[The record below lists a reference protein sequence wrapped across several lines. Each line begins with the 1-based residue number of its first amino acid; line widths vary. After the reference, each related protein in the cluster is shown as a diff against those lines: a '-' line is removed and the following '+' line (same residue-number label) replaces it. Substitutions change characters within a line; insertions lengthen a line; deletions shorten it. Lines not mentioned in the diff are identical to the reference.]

1 MKVLITG
8 AGGMVGT
15 ALRELCE
22 ASGDTVY
29 AYDRGNLDITNA
41 EDVWRRVDSAKP
53 DAVINCAAWTD
64 VDGCEADEKRAFAV
78 NAHGPENLARASR
91 EMNATF
97 VTISTD
103 YVFDGTKEGFYTEE
117 DEPNPLSV
125 YGRAKFEG
133 EQRSQETN
141 NTSIVVRTGFIFG
154 RGGKNFLSTII
165 ERARRGER
173 IKAIVDSYGTPT
185 YARDLSQRLRE
196 LAELKRGGVFH
207 VTNSGDGASYMEFAR
222 EAIKCAD
229 LGEPPIEEVLTESL
243 KRPAPRPQN
252 SRLGSI
258 LGLAPLPNWRHS
270 VQKFALEI

>member
-1 MKVLITG
+1 
-8 AGGMVGT
+8 MVGT
-15 ALRELCE
+15 ALREVCE
-22 ASGDTVY
+22 AGGDTVY
-29 AYDRGNLDITNA
+29 AYDRGKLDITNA
-41 EDVWRRVDSAKP
+41 EDVWQTVDSTKP

-64 VDGCEADEKRAFAV
+64 VDGCETDAKRAFAV

-117 DEPNPLSV
+117 DEPNPQSI
-125 YGRAKFEG
+125 YGRAKLEG

-141 NTSIVVRTGFIFG
+141 NASIIVRTGFIFG
-154 RGGKNFLSTII
+154 RGGKNFLSKVI
-165 ERARRGER
+165 ELARRGEP

-185 YARDLSQRLRE
+185 YSRDLAQRLRE
-196 LAELKRGGVFH
+196 LAEFKRGGVIH

-222 EAIKCAD
+222 EAIKCAN
-229 LGEPPIEEVLTESL
+229 LGEPAIEEVLTESL

-252 SRLGSI
+252 SRLQSI
-258 LGLAPLPNWRHS
+258 YSEALGLAPLPDWRHS
-270 VQKFALEI
+270 LEKFARETSG